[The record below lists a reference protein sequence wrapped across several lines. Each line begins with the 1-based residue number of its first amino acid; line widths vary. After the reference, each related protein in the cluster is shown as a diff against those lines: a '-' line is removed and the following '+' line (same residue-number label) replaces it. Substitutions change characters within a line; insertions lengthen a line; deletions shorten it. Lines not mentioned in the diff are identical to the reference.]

1 MCWNLNPSRKR
12 KEDLHPWDGLEE
24 PIPCVVHLPTCTA
37 KHQKNHQKNVGKY
50 IVHGSSGYV
59 YFWLNNVHS
68 DVGTSTCKNKSLIKW
83 FCLEVFQLINIH
95 HKKGSRKVLLHE
107 PLAKLLNFK
116 AAGLVCMIYIYIHVM
131 ACVEHIYIYMS
142 IDRLIHHPKSLNSYF
157 EGPCC
162 LSEIALLYFRID
174 ILCFLCYFPGWFK
187 NPKA

>member
-1 MCWNLNPSRKR
+1 MGWKSLSHVWYIY
-12 KEDLHPWDGLEE
+12 LHVPQNTKKITL
-24 PIPCVVHLPTCTA
+24 
-37 KHQKNHQKNVGKY
+37 NVGKY

-174 ILCFLCYFPGWFK
+174 ILCFLYVISQVGSRIQKLNRCCL
-187 NPKA
+187 